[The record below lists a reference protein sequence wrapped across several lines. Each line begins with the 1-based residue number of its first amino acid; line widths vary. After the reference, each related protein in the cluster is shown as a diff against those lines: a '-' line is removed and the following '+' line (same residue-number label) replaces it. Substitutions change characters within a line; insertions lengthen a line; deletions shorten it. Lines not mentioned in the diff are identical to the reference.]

1 MIFAYKNLPNTYKKQ
16 WFASFFD
23 FWKKCKK
30 VLQNRSKKASKIVK
44 NHEKH
49 TFEIML
55 FFTLFFASFLVD
67 FGSILDSILLS
78 FWRFFLPKNQAFF
91 GGGREGH
98 FSSIL
103 NDFECFLDD
112 FWMVFG

>member
-1 MIFAYKNLPNTYKKQ
+1 MHAQTFQIHTKNNGLRAFSTFGKSAKKYP
-16 WFASFFD
+16 
-23 FWKKCKK
+23 K
-30 VLQNRSKKASKIVK
+30 NRTKKASKIVK

-55 FFTLFFASFLVD
+55 FFTPFFASFLVD

-78 FWRFFLPKNQAFF
+78 FWRFFPPKNQAFF

-103 NDFECFLDD
+103 SDFECFLDD
-112 FWMVFG
+112 FWMIFG